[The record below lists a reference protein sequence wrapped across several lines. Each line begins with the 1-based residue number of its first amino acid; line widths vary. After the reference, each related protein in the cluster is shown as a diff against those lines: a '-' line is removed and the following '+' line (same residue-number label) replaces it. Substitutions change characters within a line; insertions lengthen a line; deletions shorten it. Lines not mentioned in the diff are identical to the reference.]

1 MHTLQAWTKI
11 RGEAEQLA
19 KDEPF
24 LSRIM
29 DTDVLNHGNFGECL
43 GSILSRKL
51 NDDGISQSE
60 LKTLFE
66 TAYSVN
72 PEITSFAAI
81 DVISVYN
88 RDPAVESLL
97 SVIQYFKGYQ
107 AIQTHRIAHY
117 LWKNGR
123 KPLALYLQSRN
134 AEVFGVDIHPACSI
148 GKGVMFDHATGI
160 VIGETAVI
168 EDNVSILQ
176 SVTLGGTGSETGD
189 RHPKIR
195 TGVLIGAGATVLGNI
210 EVGEGAKIGA
220 GSVVLSPVPAHTTV
234 VGVPA
239 KVVGKPRCAC
249 PSETMDQN
257 VLDDE
262 TPEKSESPVFEGVK

>member
-11 RGEAEQLA
+11 RGEAQQLA
-19 KDEPF
+19 ENEPF

-29 DTDVLNHGNFGECL
+29 DTDVLSHGNFGECL

-51 NDDGISQSE
+51 YDDGISQPE

-66 TAYSVN
+66 MAYTAN

-107 AIQTHRIAHY
+107 AIQTHRVAHF
-117 LWKNGR
+117 LWQSDR

-134 AEVFGVDIHPACSI
+134 AEVFGVDIHPACLI

-210 EVGEGAKIGA
+210 EVGEGAKVGA

-239 KVVGKPRCAC
+239 KVVGKPRCDS

-262 TPEKSESPVFEGVK
+262 TLEKEEGSVFEGAK